1 MDESPIGGLGGEGD
15 GSDDMDIG
23 VLHSLRSPSTGTGG
37 MGELSEIL
45 AGNVEGGDTA
55 MEPLVLQSASIN
67 PNIHQTASIGVTALF
82 DGLGGMDLGAGGNLA
97 PTQHTLAD
105 PSNSQQQ
112 QQSDSVDIWIRESLE
127 ALLSESMPPVD
138 LSLYESMG
146 QVASLPST
154 FPPTFSPS
162 AIGDQASNPRISM
175 SHWANPQ
182 TDFYSLGLELPVTVP
197 EPSPK
202 PTSADGSALEGLL
215 FAFCV
220 LSQTA
225 SMRDAWLTPVDD
237 RYVAPAW
244 TATYPPGTREAMY
257 RRYQEVTN
265 VHALCR
271 ACRKA
276 VAAACMSHP
285 GLFHLRLADS
295 GRYQL
300 APEAT

>member
-1 MDESPIGGLGGEGD
+1 MDESPIGGLGAEGD

-37 MGELSEIL
+37 MGELSAIL
-45 AGNVEGGDTA
+45 DENVEGGGDTE
-55 MEPLVLQSASIN
+55 MDLPVLQSASVN
-67 PNIHQTASIGVTALF
+67 TSIHETAPIGVAGLF
-82 DGLGGMDLGAGGNLA
+82 DGLGGMDLGASGNLV
-97 PTQHTLAD
+97 PTQHSLVD
-105 PSNSQQQ
+105 HSNAQ

-154 FPPTFSPS
+154 FPPAFSPS
-162 AIGDQASNPRISM
+162 AIGDQASNPRASI

-182 TDFYSLGLELPVTVP
+182 TDFYSLGLELPVTAP
-197 EPSPK
+197 EPLSK
-202 PTSADGSALEGLL
+202 PPPTDGPALEGLL
-215 FAFCV
+215 FAFCESFKTV
-220 LSQTA
+220 
-225 SMRDAWLTPVDD
+225 SMHGPWLRLISVDD

-244 TATYPPGTREAMY
+244 TATYPPGIREAMY

-276 VAAACMSHP
+276 VAAACKSQP
-285 GLFHLRLADS
+285 GLSSACR
-295 GRYQL
+295 
-300 APEAT
+300 